1 MKRLPLK
8 RLLIISLCLH
18 GITLVAFVGKRIYFS
33 QGPSDKHPQ
42 TEWADRYN
50 VMRSDV
56 QGSLAVDSGDIV
68 FVGNSLTEGFPVSEM
83 FPGLPVK
90 NRGISSNRTS
100 HVLGRIRR
108 IAEAKP
114 AKIFIEIG
122 TNDIQAGVFIDSI
135 IKNYQGIIRY
145 IKSTS
150 PNTGIYALS
159 VFPVSMQYGWAN
171 DSIKTF
177 NTTLQGLCAYEDATY
192 IDIHSALVKNNI
204 LDSSYT
210 ADGIHLNMKGYR
222 IWREKVARLLDSSVK
237 SP

>member
-18 GITLVAFVGKRIYFS
+18 AITLVAFVGKRIYFS
-33 QGPSDKHPQ
+33 SGPSDKHPQ
-42 TEWADRYN
+42 IEWADRYN
-50 VMRSDV
+50 IMRSDV
-56 QGSLAVDSGDIV
+56 QGSLAVDSGDIL

-171 DSIKTF
+171 DTIRSF
-177 NTTLQGLCAYEDATY
+177 NTTLQGLCDYEGINY
-192 IDIHSALVKNNI
+192 LDIFSGLEKQGM
-204 LDSSYT
+204 LDSAFTS
-210 ADGIHLNMKGYR
+210 DGIHLNRKGYNVWMDR
-222 IWREKVARLLDSSVK
+222 VK
-237 SP
+237 PFLQIKR

>member
-33 QGPSDKHPQ
+33 SGPSDKHPQ
-42 TEWADRYN
+42 IEWADRYN
-50 VMRSDV
+50 VMRSDL
-56 QGSLAVDSGDIV
+56 QGSLAVDTGDIV

-122 TNDIQAGVFIDSI
+122 TNDIQAGVLIDSI

-171 DSIKTF
+171 DTIRSF
-177 NTTLQGLCAYEDATY
+177 NTTLQGLCDYEGINY
-192 IDIHSALVKNNI
+192 LDIFSGLENHGL
-204 LDSSYT
+204 LDSAYT
-210 ADGIHLNMKGYR
+210 ADGIHLNRKGYNVWIER
-222 IWREKVARLLDSSVK
+222 VRPFLGN
-237 SP
+237 